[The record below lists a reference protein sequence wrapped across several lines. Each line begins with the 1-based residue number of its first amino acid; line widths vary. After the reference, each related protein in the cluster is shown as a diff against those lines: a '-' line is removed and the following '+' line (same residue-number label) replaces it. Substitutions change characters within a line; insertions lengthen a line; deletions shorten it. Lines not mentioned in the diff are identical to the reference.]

1 MSNAR
6 AEGYDTPAQQRQDSA
21 TFTPALPS
29 PTHLDDLVEPDWQT
43 VRILCLL
50 LQCLCSIGAQGD
62 TLTHPDNEVALGLRF
77 LDAAEQGNVDG
88 SIAFVPG
95 ARYPAL
101 RTAASRARSR
111 LQHPPQSAAAIA
123 SAIEQFCGRY
133 PSPSP
138 SRC

>member
-77 LDAAEQGNVDG
+77 
-88 SIAFVPG
+88 
-95 ARYPAL
+95 
-101 RTAASRARSR
+101 
-111 LQHPPQSAAAIA
+111 
-123 SAIEQFCGRY
+123 
-133 PSPSP
+133 
-138 SRC
+138 